1 MNPSQNLATV
11 LESII
16 CLLFSMLL
24 ALIDCYARP
33 IYYRDLYAD
42 DNVWNTEICRVW
54 THSAILKTRMRKVS
68 IM

>member
-1 MNPSQNLATV
+1 
-11 LESII
+11 
-16 CLLFSMLL
+16 MLL

-42 DNVWNTEICRVW
+42 DNVRNTETCRVW
-54 THSAILKTRMRKVS
+54 THSAILKTRVRKVS